1 MIDAPAAIPAIQSA
15 IAIGSDAARVKLD
28 LYLTPEQVADLMRL
42 KDTELRVRIERAST
56 LDENGLY
63 LPEGT

>member
-15 IAIGSDAARVKLD
+15 IAAGDEMVRLKID
-28 LYLTPEQVADLMRL
+28 LLLTPEQMADLMRL
-42 KDTELRVRIERAST
+42 RGNELRVRIERAST

-63 LPEGT
+63 LPEGK